1 MRSSFSD
8 LAIVLTPGPPAT
20 PTYRQLYTALRQA
33 ILDGRLRPGVRLP
46 STRDLARR
54 YDLARGTIVAA
65 FEQMKAE
72 GYLTGRTGSGT
83 YVATVLPDALLD
95 AGAFSPSI
103 VTPHRTR
110 RLSDIARRARPFQ
123 GSTVEPA
130 RAFRANQ
137 PALDLFP
144 TTLWARIAG
153 RRLRQTTR
161 SLLKGCDVMGYP
173 PLQRAIAEY
182 LGTARGVVCAP
193 EQVAIVSGTQEA
205 IDLVIRLLVNP
216 GDRVCMEDPGY
227 TGASRAF
234 AAAGAVVSRVPLDW
248 EGMKLPGVRDRNAR
262 LAYITP
268 AHQFPV
274 GTCMSLA
281 RRLTLLDWARRTG
294 TLLLEDDYDS
304 EFRFSGSPVPALQG
318 LDRSGSVL
326 FAGSFSKVL
335 FPSIRVG
342 YLVVPSDLVE
352 RLAAVK
358 SLTTRHAP
366 LLEQAVLCDFISE
379 GHFGSHLRRMREV
392 YAERL
397 TVLLREARE
406 RLADVLDISNVEAGL
421 QTSAWFRRKI
431 DGAAAIAAAE
441 QRGLDVLLLSRFSSR
456 PLARDGLLLGFAAI
470 DANEIRR
477 GVQELAT
484 ALATLSS

>member
-1 MRSSFSD
+1 MRSSFCD

-103 VTPHRTR
+103 ATPHRTR

-234 AAAGAVVSRVPLDW
+234 AAAGAVVSRVPLDS

>member
-8 LAIVLTPGPPAT
+8 LPIVLTPGTPAT

-33 ILDGRLRPGVRLP
+33 ILDGRVRPGVRLP

-54 YDLARGTIVAA
+54 YDLARGTIVTA

-103 VTPHRTR
+103 AAPHRTL

-144 TTLWARIAG
+144 TTVWARIAG

-161 SLLKGCDVMGYP
+161 SLLKGCEVMGYP
-173 PLQRAIAEY
+173 PLRRAIAEY
-182 LGTARGVVCAP
+182 LGTARGVVCTA

-227 TGASRAF
+227 VGASRAF
-234 AAAGAVVSRVPLDW
+234 AAAGALVSRVPLDA

-281 RRLTLLDWARRTG
+281 RRLTLFDWARRTG
-294 TLLLEDDYDS
+294 TLILEDDYDS

-342 YLVVPSDLVE
+342 YLVVPPDLVE

-379 GHFGSHLRRMREV
+379 GHFGSHVRRMREV

-421 QTSAWFRRKI
+421 QTSAWFRR
-431 DGAAAIAAAE
+431 
-441 QRGLDVLLLSRFSSR
+441 GLEVLLLSRFSSR

-477 GVQELAT
+477 GVHELAT
-484 ALATLSS
+484 ALASLSS